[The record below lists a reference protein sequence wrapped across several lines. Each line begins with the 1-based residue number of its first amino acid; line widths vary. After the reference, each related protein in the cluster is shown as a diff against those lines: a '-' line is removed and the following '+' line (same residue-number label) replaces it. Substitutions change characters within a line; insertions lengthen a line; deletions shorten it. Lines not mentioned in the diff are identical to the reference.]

1 MRKFLPRNKYS
12 LSNNNQIFKLADM
25 TILICKVGIKRR
37 RTQALARLLLV
48 STLVLIADKS
58 LNTKIKKSLNHPSD
72 LEVID
77 DHSPMNV
84 RCSFLQIVDSVGFH
98 NVKWLIENN
107 AKQKTYRA
115 GLIEG
120 GN

>member
-1 MRKFLPRNKYS
+1 
-12 LSNNNQIFKLADM
+12 M

-58 LNTKIKKSLNHPSD
+58 LNTKIKKSLNHSPERD
-72 LEVID
+72 HLEVID

-84 RCSFLQIVDSVGFH
+84 RCSFLQIVDSIGVH
-98 NVKWLIENN
+98 IVK
-107 AKQKTYRA
+107 
-115 GLIEG
+115 
-120 GN
+120 